1 MIDDMNRVTLCV
13 DVRDGNLGTDT
24 RPDGYEYGDNF
35 LPTGGTR
42 TQPELRRVWDGYF
55 FSIHG

>member
-24 RPDGYEYGDNF
+24 RPNGYGDNF
-35 LPTGGTR
+35 LSTGGTR
-42 TQPELRRVWDGYF
+42 TQPKLRWVRDGYF